1 MLEAWCG
8 PIELYSSNSF
18 GKACMVHIVL
28 SVVIMW
34 RGVDEPT
41 PKISFLF
48 SQKKK
53 KNLYSWISFQRQGVP
68 YMSAF
73 ISFTDYGITPQ
84 IIYVHDMTFH
94 AKKKKRGSPS
104 RLRFNFWWA
113 IGGNVKY

>member
-1 MLEAWCG
+1 
-8 PIELYSSNSF
+8 
-18 GKACMVHIVL
+18 MVHIVL
-28 SVVIMW
+28 PVVIMW

-94 AKKKKRGSPS
+94 AKKKKGGHLRVHVLTFGGPS
-104 RLRFNFWWA
+104 EEMLN
-113 IGGNVKY
+113 IECICN